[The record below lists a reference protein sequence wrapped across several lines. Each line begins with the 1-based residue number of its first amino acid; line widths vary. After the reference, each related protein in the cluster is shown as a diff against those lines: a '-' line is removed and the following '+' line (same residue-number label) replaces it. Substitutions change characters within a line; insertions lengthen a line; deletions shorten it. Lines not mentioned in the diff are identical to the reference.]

1 MITFKIS
8 FLLSFALHSRVTQ
21 SKKKGKTGEKATEKP
36 RRKETKKKKP
46 KPVEEEKES
55 PVCQFGP
62 EEILGAA
69 HVDYYLGPCRIKY
82 DLDVVCWKSVARII
96 TRDGNSLVR
105 TVIKKEKAWVPIT
118 MEHYIECLNTLED
131 LKKFRNHTIEFRVTH
146 NVPKAVQQMKI
157 MVRRDDLLHN
167 DTFEKL
173 QLIVHPDE
181 VLMARPDFGSMEEYI
196 RSLILRW
203 ANYPTHESVS
213 WFNLPYRWEEF
224 YEIIDKTAKGELVKC
239 KEFVAPPAGQLE
251 PQVKDDKVGGKSKKG
266 KNEKTE
272 KKSKKSDKK
281 SKSSKSSKKSQKS
294 VKPDT
299 AKILVPGE
307 IFFTDPD
314 LVTYKSNTPTIALD
328 DFFVMLSVKELMTR
342 AQKLAMN
349 SLVIKLKKL
358 RNLPADKLKELEFHS
373 IYVQYDIPLIACC
386 RSAEKPV
393 AENVVLDEAHI
404 FFNDKIPKIK
414 IIEFM
419 QTRRLLMEIYGIRTV
434 HPKQSTCGL
443 FGTRPK
449 DSDISRIKL
458 TTFSRNEDL
467 EETTSTHVLLAV
479 ASYDLSSLLSNVW
492 DFRERAQCHAPNLT
506 LYQQGK
512 GYYDTVVYQD
522 MMTVPEIHFPS
533 DPKKIRNLI
542 EESVFLEHGTTL
554 HLEAYILAPQM
565 PCLVL
570 HNQRNL
576 FKRILMVINEEQLA
590 KDIFVQIY
598 SHNKRTLEEMKKQN
612 VVNVEINEVLT
623 GFLIDNG
630 NNYLIFAEGLAKGFF
645 IDVFHLL
652 DKCNLKVIQ

>member
-342 AQKLAMN
+342 
-349 SLVIKLKKL
+349 
-358 RNLPADKLKELEFHS
+358 
-373 IYVQYDIPLIACC
+373 
-386 RSAEKPV
+386 
-393 AENVVLDEAHI
+393 
-404 FFNDKIPKIK
+404 
-414 IIEFM
+414 
-419 QTRRLLMEIYGIRTV
+419 LLMEIYGIRTV